1 MRADDHVALT
11 AKATIEMYCRL
22 HDCSPS
28 CIFYDEEDRR
38 CALSGAV
45 HWWGTL
51 PEEED

>member
-1 MRADDHVALT
+1 MRTDDHVALT

-22 HDCSPS
+22 HYCALS
-28 CIFYDEEDRR
+28 CIFYDEVNRC

-45 HWWGTL
+45 RCWGTL